1 MDICEAT
8 SLEREKI
15 NRHPWELARIEVVK
29 NFLTPIIAQNS
40 KATILD
46 LGCGDV
52 FVAQQLSYQY
62 SKATFHCVDIAFT
75 PEIIATISEPIK
87 NLPISLYSSTQ
98 ELNKTISKK
107 VDVVLLLDVIEHIED
122 EVTFLKE
129 LNQSGLIDSNT
140 KVIITVPAY
149 QKLFSNHD
157 VYLKHF
163 RRYNIALLNNHLQQA
178 CFESKK
184 TGYFFFSLLLVRVLQ
199 KLFQG
204 NKTVDAEKG
213 IGAYQSKGWADTLFV
228 KTLYLDFLIGKFFR
242 IFGIK
247 LPGLSCFSICQQQP
261 S

>member
-29 NFLTPIIAQNS
+29 NFLTPIIAEKPN
-40 KATILD
+40 ATILD

-52 FVAQQLSYQY
+52 FVAQQLVYQY
-62 SKATFHCVDIAFT
+62 PKATFHCVDIAFT
-75 PEIIATISEPIK
+75 TEIISTISEPVK

-98 ELNKTISKK
+98 DLNNSISNK

-122 EVTFLKE
+122 EITFLKE
-129 LNQSGLIDSNT
+129 LRQSGLIDGNT
-140 KVIITVPAY
+140 KIIITVPAF
-149 QKLFSNHD
+149 QSLFSNHD
-157 VYLKHF
+157 VYLRHF
-163 RRYNIALLNNHLQQA
+163 RRYNIALLNNHLELAGFKSQQ
-178 CFESKK
+178 
-184 TGYFFFSLLLVRVLQ
+184 TGYFFISLLLVRVFQ
-199 KLFQG
+199 KMLQG

-213 IGAYQSKGWADTLFV
+213 IGAYQSKGWVDTLFV
-228 KTLYLDFLIGKFFR
+228 KTLYLDFLIGKFFSVL
-242 IFGIK
+242 GIK